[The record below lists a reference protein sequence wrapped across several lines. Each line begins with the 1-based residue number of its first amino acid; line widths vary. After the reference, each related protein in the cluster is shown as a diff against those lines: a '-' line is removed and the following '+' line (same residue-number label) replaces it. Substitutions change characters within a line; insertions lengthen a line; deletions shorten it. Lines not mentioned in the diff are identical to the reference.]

1 MAEDLQWLTEKH
13 YLVCPKGVMFKQMK
27 VTSQNQVTFSGNLAA
42 TTADTMKD
50 NVFLCLGS
58 TAFAAGAAAGL
69 LVAALALM
77 AVPVAGWALAL
88 IIGAALLLAIGVGYL
103 KCKANAS
110 SRVWV
115 NSSPN
120 LKIHGHEGLVVKQ
133 SQLSCVP
140 EGTMIDIKETFWE
153 AMASTTMNNV
163 GHIANF
169 AFGFLAGRGMGS
181 MAGTAATSGLRAAGA
196 EFLQVARA
204 EMGNMFN
211 PATLFGKMG
220 WFCRSMRGLGMAAS
234 YKTQYDIWSDPDKNA
249 AEKLLASGQE
259 LILSVFAAKGASL
272 VCFPAGTLVHTN
284 NGLVPIESIAVG
296 SIVWTM
302 NEATGDRELKAVK
315 GIHRRTTLTMMVIE
329 LDNGNIFEVTPE
341 HRFFVNDEWVA
352 IEHIATGEEL
362 ELVDGEKIKL
372 KNSAL
377 VSKSANVFNFD
388 VEDNENY
395 FVTEEGVLVH
405 NGYSKKPKTEPE
417 GGGTKPPNERQI
429 TQAEYDELRAQTPSK
444 KIRAEVNKGYKPG
457 MDDRALPGLKVD
469 KPLHADHIVPM
480 DEITR
485 MDGFGQ
491 LTREQ
496 QLAVLNNKENFIGL
510 SGTANTSKGAK
521 TYEQWTR
528 YKKGGIDVDP
538 AFREEMIKKT
548 EEARQALQEQIQGL
562 LKG

>member
-27 VTSQNQVTFSGNLAA
+27 VTSQDQVTFSGNLAA

-88 IIGAALLLAIGVGYL
+88 IIGAALLLAIGAGYL
-103 KCKANAS
+103 KCKANAN

-140 EGTMIDIKETFWE
+140 EGAMIDIKETFWE

-169 AFGFLAGRGMGS
+169 AFGFLAGRGLGS

-196 EFLQVARA
+196 EFLSVARA

-220 WFCRSMRGLGMAAS
+220 WICRGLRGFGMFAS
-234 YKTQYDIWSDPDKNA
+234 YKAQYDVWSDPDKNV

-259 LILSVFAAKGASL
+259 LILAVFAAKGASL
-272 VCFPAGTLVHTN
+272 VCFPAGTQIHTN
-284 NGLVPIESIAVG
+284 NGLVPIENITEG

-302 NEATGDRELKAVK
+302 NEETGQRELKPVLQT
-315 GIHRRTTLTMMVIE
+315 HRRSTLAMVVLE
-329 LDNGNIFEVTPE
+329 LENGNLFEVTPE
-341 HRFFVNDEWVA
+341 HRFLVNGQWKEIKDVA
-352 IEHIATGEEL
+352 AGEEL
-362 ELVDGEKIKL
+362 ELIDGTKTFVKNTALISKL
-372 KNSAL
+372 TT
-377 VSKSANVFNFD
+377 VFNFD
-388 VEDNENY
+388 VLDNENY
-395 FVTEEGVLVH
+395 FVTEDGVLVH
-405 NGYSKKPKTEPE
+405 NGYSFNEDGSLKTRNQKLEGQNHPKTGVPF
-417 GGGTKPPNERQI
+417 ERKTI
-429 TQAEYDELRAQTPSK
+429 
-444 KIRAEVNKGYKPG
+444 EVNGQQVDGVFPTFKSKFTLKLPNSKLVMADEKQFTYCTNQLAKQIEKNP
-457 MDDRALPGLKVD
+457 ALANKF
-469 KPLHADHIVPM
+469 
-480 DEITR
+480 TS
-485 MDGFGQ
+485 
-491 LTREQ
+491 Q
-496 QLAVLNNKENFIGL
+496 QLADIKAGKPRIDGL
-510 SGTANTSKGAK
+510 TWDHNEQKGVMQLVDRQIHAD
-521 TYEQWTR
+521 TGHT
-528 YKKGGIDVDP
+528 GGNSIWGGGV
-538 AFREEMIKKT
+538 R
-548 EEARQALQEQIQGL
+548 
-562 LKG
+562 